1 MSSYWPVMPPQGG
14 GGLYGGY
21 TDQGGGQMPRGPGYL
36 TEPNMM
42 GAGGLAGASTGM
54 PPQGGGFW
62 AGTDANSTA
71 LRNLYGGVGK
81 TGGMIDKEGWDFWS
95 GKQAAGED
103 ISGAFGASANQVY
116 NDTLAGKPSQYQG
129 QNIAG
134 MRSMLGQQN
143 LSSYSPSPYL
153 GAQADDIGRRTQEM
167 LGQNNNAIRGSAIM
181 AGGLGGGRQA
191 IAEAGAAGKA
201 ADYLSGNLANL
212 YGQDYQA
219 QMGRN
224 LSQYG
229 MDQANTLGTLNSD
242 RSFQLGQGAQNLQ
255 GQGQAMNFYTQQ
267 RGQDQSGAALGA
279 ALYGQGVNGPWNPVS
294 NANSIL
300 APYAG
305 NGTTTTSSNSG
316 GGWQGGLGGA
326 IAGAAAGRQFNWW

>member
-1 MSSYWPVMPPQGG
+1 
-14 GGLYGGY
+14 
-21 TDQGGGQMPRGPGYL
+21 
-36 TEPNMM
+36 
-42 GAGGLAGASTGM
+42 
-54 PPQGGGFW
+54 
-62 AGTDANSTA
+62 
-71 LRNLYGGVGK
+71 
-81 TGGMIDKEGWDFWS
+81 MIDQEGWNYWS
-95 GKQAAGED
+95 GRQNAGED

-143 LSSYSPSPYL
+143 LSSYSHSPYL
-153 GAQADDIGRRTQEM
+153 DAQADNIGRRTQEM
-167 LGQNNNAIRGSAIM
+167 LGQNNSAIRGSAIA

-212 YGQDYQA
+212 YGQDYQQ

-242 RSFQLGQGAQNLQ
+242 RSFQLGQGAQNLE

-267 RGQDQSGAALGA
+267 RGQDQSGMALGA
-279 ALYGQGVNGPWNPVS
+279 NLYNMGVEGPWNPIQ
-294 NANSIL
+294 NANGIL
-300 APYAG
+300 QPYASQ
-305 NGTTTTSSNSG
+305 GTTVTNNGDSG
-316 GGWQGGLGGA
+316 FNWQGLVGGLG
-326 IAGAAAGRQFNWW
+326 AGAQFGRGQGWW